1 MGRRPNIEKLEKKR
15 DLPRLVAALE
25 SDDGV
30 AAAATAALGRFGSS
44 DATAAVLGAS
54 KHGCPEVR
62 IEALRALGRTGGTRA
77 VDRLAEMAKADPD
90 EPVQLEAIAAL
101 RHVGSRDTVDALAD
115 VATTAPDGSAAKAA
129 ARQAVLDLGP
139 AVLPHVVTRLD
150 GERDQ
155 ATAAALLLGRV
166 GDPAAVDALMHAMHG
181 GRADPDACLAA
192 LSTIG
197 SEAAIDALIELLDDE
212 HLSPAAATALGRH
225 VSLPRVTEA
234 LVKTVSAPSDT
245 TRGAAI
251 AALATAGNG
260 GVVTA
265 LRGALD
271 DPAVS
276 VRQEAAAV
284 LIRRGYRSADI
295 VDTLIDQIRID
306 TAWPGMTR
314 AAELLGLAGDVRA
327 LDPLNRM
334 LDKYD
339 DVDFNARDA
348 ARIAIRRIKD
358 PAGNGR
364 I

>member
-25 SDDGV
+25 SDDDGV
-30 AAAATAALGRFGSS
+30 AEAATAAIGRFESS
-44 DATAAVLGAS
+44 DATAALLGAS
-54 KHGCPEVR
+54 KHGRPGVR
-62 IEALRALGRTGGTRA
+62 IEAARALGTSGGTLA
-77 VDRLAEMAKADPD
+77 VAGLAGMAKADGH

-101 RHVGSRDTVDALAD
+101 QHIGGRDAIDALAD
-115 VATTAPDGSAAKAA
+115 VATGAANDSAKEA
-129 ARQAVLDLGP
+129 ARAVLYLGP
-139 AVLPHVVTRLD
+139 TAIPHVVARLD
-150 GERDQ
+150 GEPDQ
-155 ATAAALLLGRV
+155 ATAAALLLGRI
-166 GDPAAVDALMHAMHG
+166 GDPSAVDALTDAVHG
-181 GRADPDACLAA
+181 GDADPDACIAA

-197 SEAAIDALIELLDDE
+197 SDAAIDALIDLLDHE

-225 VSLPRVTEA
+225 ASLPRVTEA

-245 TRGAAI
+245 TRSAAI
-251 AALATAGNG
+251 AALTTAGNG

-271 DPAVS
+271 DPAAG

-284 LIRRGYRSADI
+284 LIRRGYRRADV
-295 VDTLIDQIRID
+295 VDTLIDQIRVD
-306 TAWPGMTR
+306 TAWAGMAR

-334 LDKYD
+334 LDKFE
-339 DVDFNARDA
+339 DVDFLTCDVART
-348 ARIAIRRIKD
+348 AIRRIKD

-364 I
+364 V